1 MTNTDDYKAALNTLN
16 QYIWEHKLRHTAER
30 EIILQ
35 IMCNIPQPFMPSKVV
50 EKAQKENISQAT
62 VYNCINL
69 FDKIGIISLLQKR
82 VTKSTAQWEVVSGKH
97 NRLQL
102 ICKKCGRV
110 ADFKDIAIT
119 NAVKLRKY
127 SNFVPEHFTIFV
139 YGECKHCRKI

>member
-1 MTNTDDYKAALNTLN
+1 MTTTDEYKAALDTLN

-30 EIILQ
+30 EIILSV
-35 IMCNIPQPFMPSKVV
+35 ICGLEQPFTPAQVV
-50 EKAQKENISQAT
+50 EKANAENISQAT

-82 VTKSTAQWEVVSGKH
+82 ATKSKAQWEVVSGKH